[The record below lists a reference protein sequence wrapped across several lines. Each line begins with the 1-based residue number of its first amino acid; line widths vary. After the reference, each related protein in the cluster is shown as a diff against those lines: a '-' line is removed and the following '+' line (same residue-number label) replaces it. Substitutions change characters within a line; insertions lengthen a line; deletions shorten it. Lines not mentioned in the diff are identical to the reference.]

1 MDTSVREQA
10 EPVTPAGDV
19 HYPGLVH
26 QCGDDASQQGREP
39 AAPL

>member
-19 HYPGLVH
+19 HYLGLAH
-26 QCGDDASQQGREP
+26 QRGDDASQRGREP
-39 AAPL
+39 AASL